1 MVGGPGPAG
10 HHHPG
15 GAHSPLPLPH
25 ARTPPRT
32 PPPPSAA
39 PPPFPPL
46 RRRRQ
51 TWALAWGRPR
61 VLVRARARAGV
72 CARGRGPQVWT
83 CLLAPALPAS
93 CGGGADA
100 GGAGDAGAGWYPDMP
115 CYIFDEAARAFAY
128 WGRNAALRLL
138 PAAHMRADDPPDI
151 GQE

>member
-10 HHHPG
+10 HHHSG
-15 GAHSPLPLPH
+15 GAHSLLPLPR

-32 PPPPSAA
+32 P
-39 PPPFPPL
+39 PPL

-61 VLVRARARAGV
+61 VLVCARARAGV

-83 CLLAPALPAS
+83 CLLAPSLPAS

-100 GGAGDAGAGWYPDMP
+100 GAGGYPDMP
-115 CYIFDEAARAFAY
+115 CYTFDEAARAFAY

-138 PAAHMRADDPPDI
+138 PAAHMRADDPPDV